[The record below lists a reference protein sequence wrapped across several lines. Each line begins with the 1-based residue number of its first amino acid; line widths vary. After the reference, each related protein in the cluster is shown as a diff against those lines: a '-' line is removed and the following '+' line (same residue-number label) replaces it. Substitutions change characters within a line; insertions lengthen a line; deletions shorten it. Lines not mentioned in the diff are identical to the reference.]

1 MFDKRIK
8 FAPVAA
14 WVIALAG
21 CGGGGSASAPEAPAT
36 PAALALTVEVD
47 GVVVMP
53 DTSGRYV
60 VRPGQSVAVKSNH
73 DATWSGNDLGSG
85 VTRTERDTGNTQWIS
100 RFANPSPGAP
110 GNYRLTAGTPDGR
123 SLTLDFTVQTG
134 DYRNGEYML
143 YAGNG
148 TRQKLTINFDT
159 ATYSTTDATGAVE
172 SGTLTA
178 PAAPA
183 IEWTAQSPRIA
194 GFNAA
199 SLRSL
204 GDSIVGALPFNVPSA
219 APGTFAVYPFVATR
233 AFLLSPS
240 RLDGVFNRLQIQYLT
255 GGGRQSAISQLGV
268 FDGGTVMKQ
277 CSHITIHEIDSCPAA
292 SVVTSR
298 LEPDPDNSGLWLMKH
313 PDTNALMGRI
323 GIAEINGEKI
333 YLSGGASPSDGSQLL
348 SIGLPSQ
355 TRVPTFTSSGW
366 STDGTLDSV
375 VATPTTYGID
385 HDTGAITTHNLTLNT
400 ISPPGL
406 HRLSDGTQHYFMIRS
421 QTLELAVAA
430 RNSTL
435 RPGFLHLGVLH

>member
-1 MFDKRIK
+1 MT
-8 FAPVAA
+8 
-14 WVIALAG
+14 
-21 CGGGGSASAPEAPAT
+21 PAT
-36 PAALALTVEVD
+36 PAAFTLSVEVD
-47 GVVVMP
+47 GVAASP
-53 DTSGRYV
+53 DASGRYV
-60 VRPGQSVAVKSNH
+60 VRPGQSVAVRSNH

-85 VTRTERDTGNTQWIS
+85 VTRTERDTGNAQWIS

-110 GNYRLTAGTPDGR
+110 GSYRLTAGASGGR
-123 SLTLDFTVQTG
+123 TLTLDFTVQTG

-143 YAGNG
+143 YAANG

-159 ATYSTTDATGAVE
+159 ATYSTTDGTGGVE

-178 PAAPA
+178 PAGPA
-183 IEWTAQSPRIA
+183 TDWTVHSARIA

-204 GDSIVGALPFNVPSA
+204 GDTIVGALPFRVPSA
-219 APGTFAVYPFVATR
+219 APGTFAVYPFIATR
-233 AFLLSPS
+233 AFLLSAN

-277 CSHITIHEIDSCPAA
+277 CSHLTIHEIDTCPAA

-313 PDTNALMGRI
+313 PTTNALMGRI

-375 VATPTTYGID
+375 VATPTTYDID
-385 HDTGAITTHNLTLNT
+385 HDTGAISTHNLTLNT

-406 HRLSDGTQHYFMIRS
+406 HLLSDGTQHYFMIRS

-435 RPGFLHLGVLH
+435 RPGFLHIGVLH